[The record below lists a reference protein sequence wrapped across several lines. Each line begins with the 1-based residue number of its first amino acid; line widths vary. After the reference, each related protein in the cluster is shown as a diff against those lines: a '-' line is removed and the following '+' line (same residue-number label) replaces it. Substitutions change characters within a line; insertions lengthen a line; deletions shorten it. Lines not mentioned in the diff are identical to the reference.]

1 MKTIKFYY
9 ISNIHSVKDIQENGI
24 KSDDDGNIS
33 LFTIDR
39 GKIKDVLNIAGYI
52 AGNQL
57 FLDEYAL
64 FEVLDCGLTG
74 EMSEDKVLGKTARYQ
89 RIVKQKFIDKECLK
103 FVNSYRTYFAI

>member
-1 MKTIKFYY
+1 MKIIKFYY
-9 ISNIHSVKDIQENGI
+9 ISNIHSVNDIQENGI
-24 KSDDDGNIS
+24 KSDDDGNIPV
-33 LFTIDR
+33 FTIDR

-64 FEVLDCGLTG
+64 FEILHGGLSG
-74 EMSEDKVLGKTARYQ
+74 EVIEDKVPGKTARYQ
-89 RIVKQKFIDKECLK
+89 RIVKQDFIDKGCLK